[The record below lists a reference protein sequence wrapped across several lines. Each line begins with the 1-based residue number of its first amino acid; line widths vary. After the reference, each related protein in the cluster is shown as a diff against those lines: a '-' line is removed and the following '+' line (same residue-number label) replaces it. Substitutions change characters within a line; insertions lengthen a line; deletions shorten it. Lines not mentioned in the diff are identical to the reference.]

1 MIQTS
6 KNPTDIVLVTMP
18 HAQIMRPSIALGIL
32 KASLVNDGFSC
43 IVDYANLRF
52 AEAVGLEINSFLMQ
66 LRTDS
71 LLGEWI
77 FAEAAFRDARD
88 TLDKILGRSRGI
100 QPANLPAV
108 ALDERNYAPLFRQL
122 RAFAS
127 RFVDETAR
135 RVLSQRPRIVG
146 ATSTFEQHC
155 ASLALLRRIKEIDP
169 SVTTMMGGANC
180 ESEMGWTTLKNCPW
194 VDFVVSGEADLLI
207 APLCSAVLKNGSDP
221 LPDQLPEGVMARSH
235 VRLGRGEAFPSCK
248 FPRAVVANM
257 NLSPSPDFDEYFE
270 SLASSPLRE
279 FISPALAVESS
290 RGCWWGQKSHC
301 TFCGLNGSGMNY
313 RSKDASVVSEEWREL
328 VAKYPTRKLA
338 VVDNIIDLRHV
349 KELLPELAE
358 QGKPYQLFY
367 ETKANL
373 RREQVRLMA
382 DAGVKKLQ
390 PGIEALHDDLL
401 RLMAKG
407 NSATI
412 NIQMLKFARDY
423 GISVVWLLLVGF
435 PNEDPEWHREVAQ
448 WLPLVFH
455 LQPPNGVVH
464 IRYDRFSVYYE
475 QAVRYGLDL
484 KPFPSYQAVYPFSE
498 EDLAGIAY
506 FFYDASAVHEA
517 KPHEAVSEM
526 ALQVK
531 EWIIAFNR
539 AVRPVF
545 CYDDDGTTL
554 RFFDSRPCTPS
565 RRTDL
570 TGLAREIYLACD
582 SSIQPD
588 TLVEKFSEGDFP
600 KASRPEARRIVEDL
614 IVRKL
619 VLYVHGRILALAC
632 LGSAPTLP
640 SLDESP
646 NGYVEKFDSSRLAS
660 SSAAWDSLREG
671 SPRLASLSVP

>member
-1 MIQTS
+1 MRQDS
-6 KNPTDIVLVTMP
+6 HTDIVLVTMP
-18 HAQIMRPSIALGIL
+18 HAQVMRPSIALGIL
-32 KASLVNDGFSC
+32 KASLLREGLSC
-43 IVDYANLRF
+43 RVDYANLRF
-52 AEAVGLEINSFLMQ
+52 AEAVGLEINSLLMQ

-77 FAEAAFRDARD
+77 FSDAAFRDGRD
-88 TLDKILGRSRGI
+88 NLEEVLGRARGI

-108 ALDERNYAPLFRQL
+108 ALDDRNYAPLFRQL
-122 RAFAS
+122 RAFAP

-135 RVLSQRPRIVG
+135 RVLSHRPRIVG

-155 ASLALLRRIKEIDP
+155 ASLALLRRIKELDP

-180 ESEMGWTTLKNCPW
+180 ETEMGWTTLKNCPW

-207 APLCSAVLKNGSDP
+207 APLCREVLENGADP
-221 LPDQLPEGVMARSH
+221 IPEGLPEGVMARSH
-235 VRLGRGEAFPSCK
+235 VRLGRGRAFPSCK
-248 FPRAVVANM
+248 LPRAVVATM
-257 NLSPSPDFDEYFE
+257 NKSPAPDFDEYFE
-270 SLASSPLRE
+270 TLEKSPLRD

-313 RSKDASVVSEEWREL
+313 RSKDASIVSEEWRAL
-328 VAKYPTRKLA
+328 AAKYPTRKMA

-349 KELLPELAE
+349 KELLPALVED
-358 QGKPYQLFY
+358 GKPYELFY

-382 DAGVKKLQ
+382 DAGVTKLQ
-390 PGIEALHDDLL
+390 PGIESLHDDLL

-412 NIQMLKFARDY
+412 NIQLLKFARDY

-435 PNEDPEWHREVAQ
+435 PKEDPEWHREVAE

-464 IRYDRFSVYYE
+464 IRYDRFSVYFE

-484 KPFPSYQAVYPFSE
+484 KPFPAYGAVYPFSE

-506 FFYDASAVHEA
+506 FFYDASAVDTPE
-517 KPHEAVSEM
+517 PHEAVVAM
-526 ALQVK
+526 ATRVK
-531 EWIIAFNR
+531 EWIVAFNKPL
-539 AVRPVF
+539 RPVF
-545 CYDDDGTTL
+545 CYDDDGSTL
-554 RFFDSRPCTPS
+554 RFLDTRPCAPA
-565 RRTDL
+565 RRTEL

-582 SSIQPD
+582 SSIQPE
-588 TLVEKFSEGDFP
+588 TLVGKFTGGDAP
-600 KASRPEARRIVEDL
+600 KATVQEARRIVEDL
-614 IVRKL
+614 IARKL
-619 VLYVHGRILALAC
+619 VLHVHGRILALAC
-632 LGSAPTLP
+632 LGSAPPLP
-640 SLDESP
+640 ALDESP
-646 NGYVEKFDSSRLAS
+646 NGYVEKFDPAVVAS
-660 SSAAWDSLREG
+660 PTAAWNSLREG
-671 SPRLASLSVP
+671 SPRLASLLIS